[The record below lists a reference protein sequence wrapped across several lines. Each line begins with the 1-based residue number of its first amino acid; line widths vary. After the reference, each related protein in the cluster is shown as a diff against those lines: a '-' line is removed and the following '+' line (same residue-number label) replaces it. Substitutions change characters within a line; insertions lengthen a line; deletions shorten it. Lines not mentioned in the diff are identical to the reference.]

1 MTQNATPV
9 DQKISLPGDYANE
22 FDREIAELE
31 QRISTLKHRQTDTLL
46 AAQEQIVLVRQR
58 NELKQKGTN
67 RPEVKQELQMI
78 RSRLDELD
86 LALESRLLNE
96 WELMWEPF
104 WQAVRFGGL
113 GIAIGW
119 FIASWGR

>member
-1 MTQNATPV
+1 MNQNANPV
-9 DQKISLPGDYANE
+9 DEMME
-22 FDREIAELE
+22 FDREIAALE
-31 QRISTLKHRQTDTLL
+31 QAISALKHRHADTQL
-46 AAQEQIVLVRQR
+46 AAQEQVVLVRQR
-58 NELKQKGTN
+58 NELKQKSGN
-67 RPEVKQELQMI
+67 RSDVKQELELI

-86 LALESRLLNE
+86 LILESRLLNE
-96 WELMWEPF
+96 WKLMWEPF

>member
-1 MTQNATPV
+1 MTQNTPLV
-9 DQKISLPGDYANE
+9 DEKISLQGDYATE

-31 QRISTLKHRQTDTLL
+31 QKISALKHRQADTLL
-46 AAQEQIVLVRQR
+46 AAQEQVVLVRQR
-58 NELKQKGTN
+58 NELKQRSGN
-67 RPEVKQELQMI
+67 SPAVKQELQLI

>member
-9 DQKISLPGDYANE
+9 DETMD

-31 QRISTLKHRQTDTLL
+31 QAIATLKQRQAEIEL
-46 AAQEQIVLVRQR
+46 AEREQVVLERQR
-58 NELKQKGTN
+58 NELKHKGSKH
-67 RPEVKQELQMI
+67 PEAKQELAQI
-78 RSRLDELD
+78 RSRLEQLD
-86 LALESRLLNE
+86 LILESRLLN
-96 WELMWEPF
+96 LWEPF

-119 FIASWGR
+119 FISTWGK

>member
-9 DQKISLPGDYANE
+9 DERMD

-31 QRISTLKHRQTDTLL
+31 QAISALKQRQVDIEL
-46 AAQEQIVLVRQR
+46 AERERVVLDRQR
-58 NELKQKGTN
+58 NELKHKGSKH
-67 RPEVKQELQMI
+67 PEVKQELAQI
-78 RSRLDELD
+78 RSRLEELNFR
-86 LALESRLLNE
+86 LESQLLN
-96 WELMWEPF
+96 MWEPF

-119 FIASWGR
+119 FVSTWGR

>member
-1 MTQNATPV
+1 MTQNTHPV
-9 DQKISLPGDYANE
+9 DEMIE

-31 QRISTLKHRQTDTLL
+31 QTLSALKHRHADTQL
-46 AAQEQIVLVRQR
+46 AAQEQVVLTRQR
-58 NELKQKGTN
+58 NELKQKGSSH
-67 RPEVKQELQMI
+67 PEVKQELQMI
-78 RSRLDELD
+78 RSRLEELD
-86 LALESRLLNE
+86 LTLESRLLNE
-96 WELMWEPF
+96 WKLMWEPF